1 MWHGKSAVSRGSGY
15 SHGRTVRRGTQDSS
29 VRNSNKTDASFG
41 AIGILGFILVAAM
54 FLSLIGV
61 I

>member
-1 MWHGKSAVSRGSGY
+1 MWHGKSAISRGTGY
-15 SHGRTVRRGTQDSS
+15 SHGRTVRRQTQDSS
-29 VRNSNKTDASFG
+29 VRMSNKAEVGFSM
-41 AIGILGFILVAAM
+41 IGFAGFLIVAAI

>member
-1 MWHGKSAVSRGSGY
+1 MWHGKSAISRGTGY

-29 VRNSNKTDASFG
+29 VRNTNKSEAGFG
-41 AIGILGFILVAAM
+41 AISILGFLLLAAM